1 VIVLPPPQLQCWRE
15 SLSLTLK
22 QSGIGSAT
30 ADPWENLRRGH
41 APSAVGLRDRGGT
54 FGPCPTCQ
62 TPSRRQLAHRHRK
75 ESALLCDLLALQ
87 FEGHACRNDHVR
99 GITRHIGMQ
108 RLAQSD
114 LIFLGSHVLTVD
126 QHISEP
132 VLSCRCPMP
141 HVSQIWLPKPVHSY
155 KTDPRVRLI
164 RISRFIGPRSTTYGM
179 TARTVA
185 VNSACSGFSPRHST
199 NW

>member
-1 VIVLPPPQLQCWRE
+1 MIILPPPELQCWRE

-30 ADPWENLRRGH
+30 ADPWENLRRG
-41 APSAVGLRDRGGT
+41 R
-54 FGPCPTCQ
+54 
-62 TPSRRQLAHRHRK
+62 
-75 ESALLCDLLALQ
+75 LALQ
-87 FEGHACRNDHVR
+87 FEGHGCRNDHVR

-141 HVSQIWLPKPVHSY
+141 HVSQIWLPQPVHSY